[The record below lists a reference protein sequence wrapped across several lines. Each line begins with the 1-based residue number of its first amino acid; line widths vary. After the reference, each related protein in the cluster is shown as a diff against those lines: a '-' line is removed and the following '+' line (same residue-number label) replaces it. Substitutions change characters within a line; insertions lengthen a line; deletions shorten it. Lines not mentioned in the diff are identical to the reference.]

1 MSRLRPVTGFVLARF
16 LWPAKRFIQLPSTFP
31 RQSVEIA
38 TVPIILKRRDR
49 SLDRE
54 NPSRVSG
61 GPAPT
66 SHSSAFRVVSVV
78 LLLLMVHF
86 GRDVTNAQ
94 SPELVTDRPDQTE
107 SATVV
112 AGGLVQ
118 VEMGYLFAR
127 DGGVDRYEV
136 PGTLVRVGLG
146 GRTELRVGHTGVA
159 GGGEGRGAGDSTLGA
174 KFNLIGRAD
183 GWLPEL
189 AILGGV
195 SLPTGDHGFSSNGV
209 DPSFLFSL
217 AYELSPRLSFGA
229 NVGSAWESSSE
240 GSGRE
245 ATFLYSLVL
254 GGGVTERL
262 GVFLELFGDWL
273 TTGANATGVSVDGGF
288 TFLLADLVQ
297 FDLYVGRGLR
307 GTNDDAFIGTGL
319 SFRLPR

>member
-1 MSRLRPVTGFVLARF
+1 MFLRQF
-16 LWPAKRFIQLPSTFP
+16 
-31 RQSVEIA
+31 VEIA
-38 TVPIILKRRDR
+38 SVSIILTRRGR
-49 SLDRE
+49 SLGRE

-61 GPAPT
+61 CLVPT
-66 SHSSAFRVVSVV
+66 SRGSARRVVLVV
-78 LLLLMVHF
+78 LLIVMMHL
-86 GRDVTNAQ
+86 GRDVANAQ
-94 SPELVTDRPDQTE
+94 SAELVTDRPDQTE

-112 AGGLVQ
+112 AGGVVQ

-146 GRTELRVGHTGVA
+146 SRTELRVGHAGVA
-159 GGGEGRGAGDSTLGA
+159 GEGGSRGAGDGTLGA
-174 KFNLIGRAD
+174 KFNLIGHAD
-183 GWLPEL
+183 GWRPEL

-254 GGGVTERL
+254 GGGLTDRL

-307 GTNDDAFIGTGL
+307 GIADDAFIGTGL

>member
-1 MSRLRPVTGFVLARF
+1 M
-16 LWPAKRFIQLPSTFP
+16 
-31 RQSVEIA
+31 
-38 TVPIILKRRDR
+38 PIILTRRGR
-49 SLDRE
+49 SLGRE

-61 GPAPT
+61 CRVPT
-66 SHSSAFRVVSVV
+66 SRSSARRVVLVV
-78 LLLLMVHF
+78 LLLLMMHL
-86 GRDVTNAQ
+86 GRDVANAQ
-94 SPELVTDRPDQTE
+94 SAELVTDRPDQTE

-112 AGGLVQ
+112 AGGVVQ

-146 GRTELRVGHTGVA
+146 GRTELRVGHAGVA
-159 GGGEGRGAGDSTLGA
+159 GGGQGRGAGDSTLGA
-174 KFNLIGRAD
+174 KFNLIGHAD
-183 GWLPEL
+183 GWRPEL

-209 DPSFLFSL
+209 DPSFLFLL

-229 NVGSAWESSSE
+229 NIGSAWESSSE

-245 ATFLYSLVL
+245 ATLLYSLVL
-254 GGGVTERL
+254 GGGLTDRL

-307 GTNDDAFIGTGL
+307 GIADDAFVGTGL

>member
-1 MSRLRPVTGFVLARF
+1 M
-16 LWPAKRFIQLPSTFP
+16 
-31 RQSVEIA
+31 
-38 TVPIILKRRDR
+38 PIMLTRRRR
-49 SLDRE
+49 SLGRE
-54 NPSRVSG
+54 SPSPVSG
-61 GPAPT
+61 CPAPT
-66 SHSSAFRVVSVV
+66 SRSSARRVVAVV
-78 LLLLMVHF
+78 LLLLMMHV
-86 GRDVTNAQ
+86 GRDVANAQ

-112 AGGLVQ
+112 SGGAVQ

-146 GRTELRVGHTGVA
+146 GRTELRVGHAGVA
-159 GGGEGRGAGDSTLGA
+159 GGAEGRGAGDSMLGA
-174 KFNLIGRAD
+174 KINLIGHAD
-183 GWLPEL
+183 GWRPEL
-189 AILGGV
+189 AILGGI
-195 SLPTGDHGFSSNGV
+195 SLPTGDHEFSSNGV
-209 DPSFLFSL
+209 DPSFLLSL
-217 AYELSPRLSFGA
+217 AYELSPGLSLGA

-240 GSGRE
+240 ESGRE
-245 ATFLYSLVL
+245 ATLLYSLVL
-254 GGGVTERL
+254 GGGVTDRL

-307 GTNDDAFIGTGL
+307 GINDDAFIGTGL